1 VNTIFKLGR
10 YSLYFF
16 ALGFLGFGLL
26 FLVSPTTLT
35 TLADISL
42 PTPIA
47 LMEIRGVYG
56 GFFIG
61 AGLFLLIC
69 AWRESW
75 LRPGMMAQATILGG
89 LVIGRVL
96 GLLIDGPANPFIYL
110 LLLSEIVGLVISIAV
125 LRKFM
130 VPTTQDL

>member
-1 VNTIFKLGR
+1 MNTIFKLGR

-16 ALGFLGFGLL
+16 GLGFLGFGLL

-35 TLADISL
+35 TLTDISL

-75 LRPGMMAQATILGG
+75 LRPGMMAQAAILGG
-89 LVIGRVL
+89 LVVGRVL
-96 GLLIDGPANPFIYL
+96 GLLIDGAANTFIYL
-110 LLLSEIVGLVISIAV
+110 LLLSEIIGFIISIAV